1 MRGHRA
7 GSEEERRGSS
17 SCHLT
22 NIHQFKHSDDSPSRQ
37 VLRDSIENV
46 WEVFESGDDIIG
58 VVSASDDGL

>member
-1 MRGHRA
+1 MRR
-7 GSEEERRGSS
+7 ERRGSS
-17 SCHLT
+17 SCHET
-22 NIHQFKHSDDSPSRQ
+22 NIHQLKHLDDSSPCRQ